1 MLAIAP
7 FAKGGLGIAGLAF
20 FLFHN
25 LLDKYIKPANAK
37 IKISLVPKG
46 QAKGKKK

>member
-7 FAKGGLGIAGLAF
+7 FAKGRLGIAGLAF

-25 LLDKYIKPANAK
+25 LFTNIFSQQTRKSKY
-37 IKISLVPKG
+37 L
-46 QAKGKKK
+46 